1 MLKNM
6 KVMGKLNLGFG
17 IILVFLLTLGII
29 SIQKMGVVNDQSTI
43 LAENWMPSIKVVE
56 EINTN
61 TSDFRIAEFQHVL
74 SQKTEDMK
82 KAEEAI
88 NSVLSTMKTNRAEYE
103 KLISSPEE
111 QAIYDTFSKKFDK
124 YMDIHKHLISVSSQ
138 NKTEEA
144 QQILYE
150 GEKVFND
157 FSSNA
162 PKYTIS

>member
-61 TSDFRIAEFQHVL
+61 TSDLRIAEFQHVL

-103 KLISSPEE
+103 KLISSAAT
-111 QAIYDTFSKKFDK
+111 AIILSSPSLLSIIRITPITFA
-124 YMDIHKHLISVSSQ
+124 L
-138 NKTEEA
+138 
-144 QQILYE
+144 
-150 GEKVFND
+150 
-157 FSSNA
+157 
-162 PKYTIS
+162 TIQSG